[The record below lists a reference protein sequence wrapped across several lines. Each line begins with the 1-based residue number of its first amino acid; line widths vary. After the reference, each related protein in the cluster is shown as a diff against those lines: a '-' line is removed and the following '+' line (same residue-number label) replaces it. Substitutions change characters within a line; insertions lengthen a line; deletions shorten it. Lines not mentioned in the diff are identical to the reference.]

1 MYCVCLLYMLWTCV
15 NIFYLRKPLFTAGW
29 PGAKLGLKLPQIYS
43 VNLAEVANARL
54 EFIGFKVNSKAIV
67 VSPLLW
73 GEEKNIAPV
82 S

>member
-1 MYCVCLLYMLWTCV
+1 MCEYFLH
-15 NIFYLRKPLFTAGW
+15 LRKPLFTAGW
-29 PGAKLGLKLPQIYS
+29 PGAKLGLKLPQIYR
-43 VNLAEVANARL
+43 VNLAGIANARR